1 MRVIQWAGMSLG
13 CAALSV
19 VAGCNAVSPP
29 APNAQAVTAEV
40 KAAIRS
46 QVDAYGSR
54 DLAKAVSILAPDV
67 RTFFHGE
74 PDRIG
79 KAAAEASIKTQLDLP
94 SVNLEVSDETVDVAA
109 SGDLAV
115 YHAKYRFS
123 FKNPE
128 TNQPVVEVGNWVA
141 IFKRQADGVM
151 RLSTDIV
158 ADNPSPTNAL
168 P

>member
-1 MRVIQWAGMSLG
+1 MKVSKWAAISFG
-13 CAALSV
+13 CAALSM
-19 VAGCNAVSPP
+19 VAGCNAVSPT
-29 APNAQAVTAEV
+29 APTSQAVTAEV

-141 IFKRQADGVM
+141 VFKRQADGVM

-158 ADNPSPTNAL
+158 ADNPSPTISI